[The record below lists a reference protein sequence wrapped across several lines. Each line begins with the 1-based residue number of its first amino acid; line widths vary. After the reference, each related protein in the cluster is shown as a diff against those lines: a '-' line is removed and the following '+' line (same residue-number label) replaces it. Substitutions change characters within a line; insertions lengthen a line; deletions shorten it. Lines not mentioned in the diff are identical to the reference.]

1 MSFIPKSH
9 WSKKKTETPNK
20 TSQIRL
26 GACRPSRA
34 LQCGI
39 TFTFPVPEG
48 TLFSPYILLEK
59 TTTVQQIQQWQ
70 FTLFRRECVSDRQP
84 PRACTCFPCFPGYD
98 CESQR
103 LAAVTTHPS
112 VPVFI
117 LVEERRRGRLLL
129 LLSVRGRSISIAL
142 QVQGRWRGLPPGQ
155 VVKLMVKLIYV
166 YAMNW

>member
-1 MSFIPKSH
+1 MEAGLPCGQRNGNVPLNKLKDRDPDIAACLLLLETLFFKVLQTLLSFIPKSH
-9 WSKKKTETPNK
+9 WSKKKTETPNEI
-20 TSQIRL
+20 SQIRL

-84 PRACTCFPCFPGYD
+84 PPGLHVHVFPMFP
-98 CESQR
+98 R
-103 LAAVTTHPS
+103 L
-112 VPVFI
+112 
-117 LVEERRRGRLLL
+117 RL
-129 LLSVRGRSISIAL
+129 
-142 QVQGRWRGLPPGQ
+142 
-155 VVKLMVKLIYV
+155 
-166 YAMNW
+166 